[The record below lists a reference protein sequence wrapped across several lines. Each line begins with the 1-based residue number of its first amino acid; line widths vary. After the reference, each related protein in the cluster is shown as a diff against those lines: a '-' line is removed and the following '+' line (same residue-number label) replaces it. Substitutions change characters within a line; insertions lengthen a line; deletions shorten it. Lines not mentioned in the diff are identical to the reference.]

1 MLGTLVRSRVVLI
14 LGVLD
19 SVTPRIRH
27 DEPLLRI
34 LAEREAGQILSLRHP
49 CPDRAISSFIGTWCF
64 EEGHGSFIIRYG
76 KRILIWRIANGFQIS
91 EGGKGFCTKV
101 MASCLPSYKK
111 GKTEGIKYIQVSKRI

>member
-1 MLGTLVRSRVVLI
+1 MI

-49 CPDRAISSFIGTWCF
+49 CPDRAISNFIRIRCF
-64 EEGHGSFIIRYG
+64 EEECGSFIICYG
-76 KRILIWRIANGFQIS
+76 GRVRI
-91 EGGKGFCTKV
+91 
-101 MASCLPSYKK
+101 
-111 GKTEGIKYIQVSKRI
+111 

>member
-1 MLGTLVRSRVVLI
+1 MLFRSLGMLVRSQVVLI

-19 SVTPRIRH
+19 SVTSRVRR

-49 CPDRAISSFIGTWCF
+49 YPDRVISSFIRTWCF

-76 KRILIWRIANGFQIS
+76 RRILIWCIINGLS
-91 EGGKGFCTKV
+91 
-101 MASCLPSYKK
+101 
-111 GKTEGIKYIQVSKRI
+111 RR